1 MKEVIPYHLCGD
13 IKGHSMTFFFVPSRV
28 IGLSL
33 FVRVDFLKVDF
44 HHSGDVQNVYLTRGM
59 GRRHGGSASQRQRVS
74 ESLKSK
80 IKTKQFSVH
89 NIKKFFSFRLF
100 IERRPLSCPFGLSGG
115 VQCHNSETQKGR
127 SW

>member
-1 MKEVIPYHLCGD
+1 
-13 IKGHSMTFFFVPSRV
+13 MTFFFVPSRV

-74 ESLKSK
+74 ESLKFQTFHRKAAS
-80 IKTKQFSVH
+80 Q
-89 NIKKFFSFRLF
+89 L
-100 IERRPLSCPFGLSGG
+100 PF
-115 VQCHNSETQKGR
+115 
-127 SW
+127 WP